1 MLQAGYCRTLEFG
14 WASLGLPQGNVKT
27 CDFVARAA
35 PRGYAER
42 LAQGETRWSIPPP
55 SAMPKPPFLTALARA
70 FLGGEPALE
79 HVIARARRTLGRHWR
94 WLRPLA
100 QRYIETFSGRTRPRR
115 RDVVRFLLQD
125 TGVARAQSKY
135 RDELRVDQWLNEP
148 QQMQPVEA
156 AAAWDV
162 PSIESVAALADW
174 LLLTPGE
181 LEWFAD
187 LKGLGYRRKDR
198 PKLRH
203 FHYRVLAKT
212 SRGIRLIEAPKPR
225 LKALQRQ
232 ILSLILDRIPPHS
245 TVHGFRSGRSIKTFA
260 APHVGRRIVLR
271 MDLRDFFP
279 SISGARIQTLFR
291 TVGYP
296 ESVADLLGGICTNA
310 TPRDVW
316 RQAAID
322 VDPFMLRD
330 ARALCARPHLPQGA
344 PTSPALA
351 NLCAYRADCR
361 LTGLAQSVDARYTR
375 HADDL
380 AFSGDETFARNVE
393 RFAAHVAAILLEE
406 GFTVNHR
413 KTRIMRQGV
422 RQHLA
427 GLAVN
432 RRLNVIRANFDRL
445 KATLHN
451 CVRLG
456 PESQN
461 RDAHDS
467 CRSHLDGRVGFVE
480 TINPAKGKRLRA
492 LFEKIRWQ

>member
-1 MLQAGYCRTLEFG
+1 
-14 WASLGLPQGNVKT
+14 
-27 CDFVARAA
+27 
-35 PRGYAER
+35 
-42 LAQGETRWSIPPP
+42 
-55 SAMPKPPFLTALARA
+55 MPKPPFLTVLARA
-70 FLGGEPALE
+70 FLAGEPAVE
-79 HVIARARRTLGRHWR
+79 QVIARARRTLGRHWR
-94 WLRPLA
+94 WLGPLA
-100 QRYIETFSGRTRPRR
+100 RRYIETFAGRTRPRR
-115 RDVVRFLLQD
+115 RDVVQFLLQD
-125 TGVARAQSKY
+125 EGVARAQSKY
-135 RDELRVDQWLNEP
+135 RHELRVEQWLTEP

-156 AAAWDV
+156 AGAWDI

-174 LLLTPGE
+174 FLLTPGE

-187 LKGLGYRRKDR
+187 LRGLGYRQKDR

-232 ILSLILDRIPPHS
+232 ILSRILDLIPPHS
-245 TVHGFRSGRSIKTFA
+245 AVHGFRRGRSIKTFA
-260 APHVGRRIVLR
+260 APHVGRHIVLR
-271 MDLRDFFP
+271 MDLQDFFP
-279 SISGARIQTLFR
+279 TISGARIQTFFR

-316 RQAAID
+316 RQTAID
-322 VDPFMLRD
+322 ADPLQLRD
-330 ARALCARPHLPQGA
+330 ARALYTRPHLPQGA

-361 LTGLAQSVDARYTR
+361 LAGLAKSVDAQYTR
-375 HADDL
+375 YADDL
-380 AFSGDETFARNVE
+380 AFSGGESFARNVE
-393 RFAAHVAAILLEE
+393 RFSTHVAAILHEE

-432 RRLNVIRANFDRL
+432 RRLNIIRADFDRL
-445 KATLHN
+445 KATLNN

-461 RDAHDS
+461 RDALANF
-467 CRSHLDGRVGFVE
+467 RTHLDGRVGFVE
-480 TINPAKGKRLRA
+480 TINPAKGKRLRIV
-492 LFEKIRWQ
+492 FEKIQWQ

>member
-1 MLQAGYCRTLEFG
+1 
-14 WASLGLPQGNVKT
+14 
-27 CDFVARAA
+27 
-35 PRGYAER
+35 
-42 LAQGETRWSIPPP
+42 
-55 SAMPKPPFLTALARA
+55 MPKPSLLKVLANA
-70 FLGGEPALE
+70 FLAGEPAVE
-79 HVIARARRTLGRHWR
+79 PVIARARRTLGRHWR

-100 QRYIETFSGRTRPRR
+100 QRYIETFAGRTRPRR
-115 RDVVRFLLQD
+115 RGVVQFLLQD
-125 TGVARAQSKY
+125 TGVASAQSKY
-135 RDELRVDQWLNEP
+135 RYELRVEQWLAEP

-174 LLLTPGE
+174 FLLTPGE

-187 LKGLGYRRKDR
+187 LRGLGYSRKDR

-203 FHYRVLAKT
+203 FHYRVLPKT
-212 SRGIRLIEAPKPR
+212 SRGIRLIEVPKPR

-232 ILSLILDRIPPHS
+232 ILTRILDRIPPHS
-245 TVHGFRSGRSIKTFA
+245 AVHGFRRGRSIKTFA
-260 APHVGRRIVLR
+260 APHVGRQIVLR
-271 MDLRDFFP
+271 MDLQDFFP
-279 SISGARIQTLFR
+279 TISGARIQTFFR

-322 VDPFMLRD
+322 VDPFQLAD
-330 ARALCARPHLPQGA
+330 ARALYARPHLPQGA

-361 LTGLAQSVDARYTR
+361 LAGLAKSVDAQYTR
-375 HADDL
+375 YADDL
-380 AFSGDETFARNVE
+380 AFSGDEGFARNVE
-393 RFAAHVAAILLEE
+393 RFSTHVAAILHEE

-432 RRLNVIRANFDRL
+432 RRLNVIRADFDRL
-445 KATLHN
+445 KATLNN

-467 CRSHLDGRVGFVE
+467 FRSHLDGRVGFVE
-480 TINPAKGKRLRA
+480 TINPAKGGRLRM

>member
-1 MLQAGYCRTLEFG
+1 
-14 WASLGLPQGNVKT
+14 
-27 CDFVARAA
+27 
-35 PRGYAER
+35 
-42 LAQGETRWSIPPP
+42 
-55 SAMPKPPFLTALARA
+55 MPKSPLLTVLARA
-70 FLGGEPALE
+70 FLAGEPAVE
-79 HVIARARRTLGRHWR
+79 HVIARARQTLGRHWR
-94 WLRPLA
+94 WLGPLA
-100 QRYIETFSGRTRPRR
+100 QRYIETFAGRTRPRR
-115 RDVVRFLLQD
+115 RDVVQFLWQD
-125 TGVARAQSKY
+125 EGVARAHSKY
-135 RDELRVDQWLNEP
+135 RHELRVAQWLTEP
-148 QQMQPVEA
+148 QQMQPVDA

-162 PSIESVAALADW
+162 PSIESPAALADW

-181 LEWFAD
+181 LEWLAD
-187 LKGLGYRRKDR
+187 LRGLGYRRKDR

-245 TVHGFRSGRSIKTFA
+245 AVHGFRRGRSIKTFA
-260 APHVGRRIVLR
+260 APHVGRHIVLR

-279 SISGARIQTLFR
+279 SIGGARIQTLFR

-296 ESVADLLGGICTNA
+296 EPVADLLGGICTNS
-310 TPRDVW
+310 TPREVW
-316 RQAAID
+316 MEAAMD
-322 VDPFMLRD
+322 VDPVMLRE
-330 ARALCARPHLPQGA
+330 ARALYARPHLPQGA

-361 LTGLAQSVDARYTR
+361 LAGLAKSVEAHYTR
-375 HADDL
+375 YADDL
-380 AFSGDETFARNVE
+380 AFSGGEAFAQNVE
-393 RFAAHVAAILLEE
+393 RFSTHVAAILHEE
-406 GFTVNHR
+406 GFSVNHR

-432 RRLNVIRANFDRL
+432 RRLNVIRADFDRL

-461 RDAHDS
+461 REGHDNF
-467 CRSHLDGRVGFVE
+467 RSHLDGRVGFVE
-480 TINPAKGKRLRA
+480 TINPAKGKRLRV
-492 LFEKIRWQ
+492 LFDKIQWQ